1 MCMFIQSKSDINH
14 KWSSIRVTNPHAI
27 YLYTFK
33 MFTDAPLNL
42 LASVVLV
49 LGSVVKLA
57 SGLGTK
63 LLG

>member
-1 MCMFIQSKSDINH
+1 MFIQSKSDINH

-27 YLYTFK
+27 YLFTFK
-33 MFTDAPLNL
+33 MFIDAPLNL

-57 SGLGTK
+57 
-63 LLG
+63 